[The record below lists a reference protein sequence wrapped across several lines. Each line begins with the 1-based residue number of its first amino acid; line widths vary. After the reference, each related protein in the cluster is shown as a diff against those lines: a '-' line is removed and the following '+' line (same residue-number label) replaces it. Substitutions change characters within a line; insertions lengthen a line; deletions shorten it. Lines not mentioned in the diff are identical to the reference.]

1 MSSAYNWPHAGCEA
15 LWHFENNATDSSG
28 KGHDGTDVSS
38 VTFAFGRFAKCAV
51 FDGTSRFSLVLDE
64 ALFLT
69 TFTILMWYK
78 STDASARAVL
88 FGASGIKVNSYNSNF
103 YGYDI
108 ETASGMP
115 RLLLGAG
122 STSWALTL
130 SGSTAIN
137 DGAWHFLA
145 ATRDADY
152 ARVYVDGEIVAEEET
167 PPTPN
172 FGTSAAYRCCS
183 IGGAYVDG
191 YTPLSIGYLPTC
203 SMDELQ
209 LLDYA
214 LTPAQ
219 MSRLYAFQRGML

>member
-1 MSSAYNWPHAGCEA
+1 MSSAYNWPHEGCEC
-15 LWHFENNATDSSG
+15 LWHFENNALDSSG
-28 KGHDGTDVSS
+28 NGHDGTDSGG
-38 VTFAFGRFAKCAV
+38 VTFAFGRFGKCAV
-51 FDGTSRFSLVLDE
+51 FDGTARFALSLD
-64 ALFLT
+64 AAMMLT

-78 STDASARAVL
+78 STDASGRAVL
-88 FGASGIKVNSYNSNF
+88 FTASGIKVNSADSNF

-115 RLLLGAG
+115 RLLIG
-122 STSWALTL
+122 SGSIRWALTL
-130 SGSTAIN
+130 AGSTAIN

-203 SMDELQ
+203 RMDELQ

-219 MSRLYAFQRGML
+219 MSRLYAFQRGVL